1 MKIKTL
7 LFTLS
12 ISSLAAIAASLP
24 LPVDELEAKAEGF
37 ESVEAMHKYYASET
51 IQLSVKNCED
61 YIYEYE
67 ESDDYPFDPDDPGC
81 YNMTKQFEDYMK
93 EKGVNVK
100 VVYSTYDTNENL
112 FNDLKTGK
120 ANYDIIM
127 PSDYMIQK
135 MINEGMLEKLNP
147 EITMQNVEDYL
158 SPYLEGVFNNIKA
171 ANGESISEYARPYM
185 WGTVGIMYSPSYYAI
200 KGMSEE
206 KIYEDFQSYDVL
218 YNPDYKSSISIKD
231 SVRDLYAIGV
241 VHIEEHKRQ
250 ITELQEKLHSGEM
263 DADTYNKTIN
273 EIFNRCD
280 DDTLRAVQADL
291 IEMKNNSF
299 GFEVDSG
306 KNDMVT
312 GMIGGNIAWSGD
324 AVYAIDTALEDYN
337 VTLKFSIPT
346 VNTASNIWF
355 DGLCI
360 PKWSNYQPN
369 EHIEIAQEFI
379 DFLYIPEK
387 AAMNMDYI
395 GYTPG
400 AAGDDI
406 LNLVQ
411 SYYDVRYDEETGEIG
426 DGSGLVEGEDYVL
439 YDLSYFFEGTV
450 EDESQTIIWADP
462 ESAEGALR
470 AQYPAKEDLPYL
482 AVMRDFGDRNLAVLD
497 MWENVKTSPIPVW
510 LTVILIAEVSVGV
523 GLAIY
528 FGVAKFTKKKLRKA
542 RRGETK

>member
-24 LPVDELEAKAEGF
+24 LPVDVLEAKAEGF
-37 ESVEAMHKYYASET
+37 ESVEAMHNYYASET

-61 YIYEYE
+61 YIYLDE
-67 ESDDYPFDPDDPGC
+67 EDPENDLVR
-81 YNMTKQFEDYMK
+81 QFERYMK
-93 EKGVNVK
+93 EKGHNVQ

-158 SPYLEGVFNNIKA
+158 SPYLKGVFNDIKA

-185 WGTVGIMYSPSYYAI
+185 WGTVGIMYSPSYYVA

-250 ITELQEKLHSGEM
+250 ITELQEKLHSGEL

-299 GFEVDSG
+299 GFETHLRPFCVIS
-306 KNDMVT
+306 K
-312 GMIGGNIAWSGD
+312 
-324 AVYAIDTALEDYN
+324 
-337 VTLKFSIPT
+337 IPT
-346 VNTASNIWF
+346 SDV
-355 DGLCI
+355 L
-360 PKWSNYQPN
+360 PN
-369 EHIEIAQEFI
+369 LFFIERKI
-379 DFLYIPEK
+379 
-387 AAMNMDYI
+387 
-395 GYTPG
+395 
-400 AAGDDI
+400 
-406 LNLVQ
+406 
-411 SYYDVRYDEETGEIG
+411 
-426 DGSGLVEGEDYVL
+426 L
-439 YDLSYFFEGTV
+439 YDLYLSPSNCMTV
-450 EDESQTIIWADP
+450 STMCSKIF
-462 ESAEGALR
+462 G
-470 AQYPAKEDLPYL
+470 PAMLPSF
-482 AVMRDFGDRNLAVLD
+482 V
-497 MWENVKTSPIPVW
+497 T
-510 LTVILIAEVSVGV
+510 
-523 GLAIY
+523 
-528 FGVAKFTKKKLRKA
+528 
-542 RRGETK
+542 